1 MPLDLVSYLAQHL
14 VNEPDKVKVTAKR
27 DGRQTIIHI
36 RCSEEDAGRI
46 IGRNGRII
54 NSIRTLARATS
65 EGRESIEVKLI
76 DANDPSE
83 VDEDFESDENV

>member
-1 MPLDLVSYLAQHL
+1 MPLDLVAYLAQHL

-27 DGRQTIIHI
+27 DGRQTIINI

-54 NSIRTLARATS
+54 NSIRTLARATN
-65 EGRESIEVKLI
+65 EGRESIEVKLL
-76 DANDPSE
+76 DADSS
-83 VDEDFESDENV
+83 DEDFESAESL

>member
-1 MPLDLVSYLAQHL
+1 VPLDLVAYLAQHL

-76 DANDPSE
+76 DEADVE
-83 VDEDFESDENV
+83 DDFESSEDE

>member
-1 MPLDLVSYLAQHL
+1 MPLDLVAYLAQHL
-14 VNEPDKVKVTAKR
+14 VNEPEKVKVTAKR

-76 DANDPSE
+76 DAAE
-83 VDEDFESDENV
+83 AEEEFESAEDV